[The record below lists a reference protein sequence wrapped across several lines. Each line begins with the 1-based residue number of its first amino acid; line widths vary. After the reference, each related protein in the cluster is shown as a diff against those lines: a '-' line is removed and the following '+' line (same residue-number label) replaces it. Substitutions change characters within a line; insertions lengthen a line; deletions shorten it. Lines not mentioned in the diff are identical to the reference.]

1 MPVFTGL
8 VEEKGALAARRR
20 TAEGAVLRLRTSL
33 GPLEIGESISV
44 DGACLTVTKTTAGGF
59 EADVSNET
67 LARTTL
73 GELREG
79 APVNLER
86 SLALGDRLGGHLVSG
101 HVDGT
106 CTLAARGPLGD
117 AIKMAFRFEPRL
129 ARFIAEKGSVAVN
142 GVSLT
147 VNAASADTFD
157 VAIIPHTRDK
167 TSLGALSIGAKAN
180 LEVDLIARYLAR
192 LVSASS
198 ATDPDP
204 AAATASD
211 AAWLDR
217 LKRSGFA

>member
-1 MPVFTGL
+1 VFTGL

-20 TAEGAVLRLRTSL
+20 TGEGAVLRLRTSL
-33 GPLEIGESISV
+33 GPLVLGESISV
-44 DGACLTVTKTTAGGF
+44 DGACLTVSKVATDGF
-59 EADVSNET
+59 DADVSAET

-101 HVDGT
+101 HVDAT
-106 CTLAARGPLGD
+106 CTLARRAPVGD
-117 AIKMAFRFEPRL
+117 AITMTFEFPRPL

-147 VNAASADTFD
+147 VNAVSADTFD
-157 VAIIPHTRDK
+157 VTIIPHTRDA
-167 TSLGALSIGAKAN
+167 TSLGALAVGGKAN

-192 LVSASS
+192 LVSTSPAG
-198 ATDPDP
+198 DPIGK
-204 AAATASD
+204 D
-211 AAWLDR
+211 AAWLER
-217 LKRSGFA
+217 LERSGFA

>member
-8 VEEKGALAARRR
+8 VEEKGAVAARRR
-20 TAEGAVLRLRTSL
+20 TSDGAVLALRTSL
-33 GPLEIGESISV
+33 GPLAIGESISV
-44 DGACLTVTKTTAGGF
+44 DGACLTVTKTTNGGF

-101 HVDGT
+101 HVDAT
-106 CTLAARGPLGD
+106 CSLAARAPLGD
-117 AIKMAFRFEPRL
+117 AITMTFRFPPQL

-147 VNAASADTFD
+147 VNAATADTFD
-157 VAIIPHTRDK
+157 VAIIPHTRDV
-167 TSLGALSIGAKAN
+167 TSLGALGVGSRAN

-192 LVSASS
+192 LVFASTPE
-198 ATDPDP
+198 AGTG
-204 AAATASD
+204 AAPGSSD